1 MAWAFLVSIFLLS
14 VAIFSQVAFE
24 NLSQLI
30 KRISTA
36 NANSTNIKN
45 KYKLSELIRASLLS
59 IFLFV
64 SIFSQAQSDINIF
77 LKPSDTLNK
86 PRRTGVYVG
95 ESVVL
100 GATLIGLNQLWYKDY
115 PKSDFH
121 FINDN
126 DQWLQMDKLGHMY
139 STYHLGR
146 VGAEMLQWSG
156 ASQKEQL
163 IYGATLGL
171 GFLTI
176 VEVFDGFSEEWGAST
191 GDIVAN
197 VTGTAL
203 YVTQELLWKEQRITP
218 KFSFHQTDYAD
229 QRPETLGSSS
239 NEQILKDYNGQTY
252 WLSFNMN
259 SFTKDSFIPKWL
271 NVAIGYGGEGMLYGN
286 DDEAI
291 ENDII
296 QNPYRQFY
304 LSLDVDLTKITT
316 KSHFLK
322 TLFSVFNTI
331 KIPAPTLQYDE
342 YNGLKAYFIYF

>member
-1 MAWAFLVSIFLLS
+1 MVWAFLVSMFLLS
-14 VAIFSQVAFE
+14 VAIFYKTLGFY
-24 NLSQLI
+24 
-30 KRISTA
+30 KRIFT
-36 NANSTNIKN
+36 
-45 KYKLSELIRASLLS
+45 LIRASWLF

-64 SIFSQAQSDINIF
+64 SVFSQAQSSINTF

-95 ESVVL
+95 ESVAL

-115 PKSDFH
+115 PKSSFH

-126 DQWLQMDKLGHMY
+126 NQWLQMDKLGHMY

-163 IYGATLGL
+163 IYGSTLGL
-171 GFLTI
+171 GFLTV

-191 GDIVAN
+191 GDIIAN

-203 YVTQELLWKEQRITP
+203 YVSQELFWKEQRITP
-218 KFSFHQTDYAD
+218 KFSFHQTKFAS
-229 QRPETLGSSS
+229 QRPETLGASF
-239 NEQILKDYNGQTY
+239 NEEILKDYNGQTY
-252 WLSFNMN
+252 WLSFNVH
-259 SFTKDSFIPKWL
+259 SFTKDSFTPKWL
-271 NVAIGYGGEGMLYGN
+271 NVAIGYSGEGMLYGN
-286 DDEAI
+286 DVEAI
-291 ENDII
+291 KNDVI

-342 YNGLKAYFIYF
+342 YNGLKGHFIYF

>member
-1 MAWAFLVSIFLLS
+1 MAWALLVNHFPAFHFNLCFQHRIFI
-14 VAIFSQVAFE
+14 A
-24 NLSQLI
+24 
-30 KRISTA
+30 
-36 NANSTNIKN
+36 
-45 KYKLSELIRASLLS
+45 IRASWLF

-64 SIFSQAQSDINIF
+64 SDFSQAQSSINTF

-95 ESVVL
+95 ESVAL
-100 GATLIGLNQLWYKDY
+100 GVTLVGLNQLWYKDY

-126 DQWLQMDKLGHMY
+126 NQWLQMDKLGHLY

-156 ASQKEQL
+156 ASKKEQL
-163 IYGATLGL
+163 IYGSTLGL
-171 GFLTI
+171 GFLTV

-191 GDIVAN
+191 GDIIAN

-203 YVTQELLWKEQRITP
+203 YVSQELFWKEQRITP
-218 KFSFHQTDYAD
+218 KFSFHQTKFAS
-229 QRPETLGSSS
+229 QRPETLGASF
-239 NEQILKDYNGQTY
+239 NEEILKDYNGQTY
-252 WLSFNMN
+252 WLSFNFH

-271 NVAIGYGGEGMLYGN
+271 NLAIGYSGEGMLYGN
-286 DDEAI
+286 DAEAI
-291 ENDII
+291 ENGII

-304 LSLDVDLTKITT
+304 LSLDVDLTKIST

-342 YNGLKAYFIYF
+342 YNGLRAHFIYF

>member
-1 MAWAFLVSIFLLS
+1 MFLLS
-14 VAIFSQVAFE
+14 VAIFYKTLGFY
-24 NLSQLI
+24 
-30 KRISTA
+30 KRIFT
-36 NANSTNIKN
+36 
-45 KYKLSELIRASLLS
+45 LIRASWLF

-64 SIFSQAQSDINIF
+64 SVFSQAQSSINTF

-95 ESVVL
+95 ESVAL

-115 PKSDFH
+115 PQTNFH

-126 DQWLQMDKLGHMY
+126 NQWLQMDKLGHMY

-163 IYGATLGL
+163 IYGSTLGL
-171 GFLTI
+171 GFLTV
-176 VEVFDGFSEEWGAST
+176 VEVFDGFSEEWGASS
-191 GDIVAN
+191 GDIIAN
-197 VTGTAL
+197 VSGTAV
-203 YVTQELLWKEQRITP
+203 YVSQELLWNEQRIIP
-218 KFSFHQTDYAD
+218 KFSFHQTKFAS
-229 QRPETLGSSS
+229 QRPETLGTSL

-252 WLSFNMN
+252 WLSFNVH
-259 SFTKDSFIPKWL
+259 SFTKDSFTPKWL
-271 NVAIGYGGEGMLYGN
+271 NVAIGYGGEGMLYGK
-286 DDEAI
+286 DAEAI
-291 ENDII
+291 ENGII

-342 YNGLKAYFIYF
+342 YNGLKAHFIYF

>member
-1 MAWAFLVSIFLLS
+1 MAWALS
-14 VAIFSQVAFE
+14 VNHFPAFHFNLCFQHRIF
-24 NLSQLI
+24 
-30 KRISTA
+30 IS
-36 NANSTNIKN
+36 
-45 KYKLSELIRASLLS
+45 IRASWLF

-64 SIFSQAQSDINIF
+64 SIFSQAQSSINTF

-95 ESVVL
+95 ESVAL

-115 PKSDFH
+115 PKSNFH

-126 DQWLQMDKLGHMY
+126 NQWLQMDKLGHMY

-163 IYGATLGL
+163 IYGSTLGL
-171 GFLTI
+171 GFLTV
-176 VEVFDGFSEEWGAST
+176 VEVFDGFSEEWGASS
-191 GDIVAN
+191 GDIIAN
-197 VTGTAL
+197 VSGTAL
-203 YVTQELLWKEQRITP
+203 YVSQELLWKEQRITP
-218 KFSFHQTDYAD
+218 KFSFHQTKFAS
-229 QRPETLGSSS
+229 QRPETIGASL

-252 WLSFNMN
+252 WLSFNVH
-259 SFTKDSFIPKWL
+259 SFTKDKFVPKWL
-271 NVAIGYGGEGMLYGN
+271 NLAIGYGGEGMLYGN
-286 DDEAI
+286 DAEAI
-291 ENDII
+291 ENGII

-331 KIPAPTLQYDE
+331 KIPAPTLQYNE
-342 YNGLKAYFIYF
+342 YNGLKAHFIYF